1 MDPPAAGAADG
12 EFDYSDPSNTTQL
25 LMVRNLNFWN
35 ARIRRRRVVVD
46 ELLGGHVNMGH
57 GGDAHLWHSGQQRP
71 PEAAVGELGLT
82 RHSAAVLRY
91 KFGPRTASLADAW
104 NLASLIV
111 YVAKDYPDTA
121 LLDELVDTFI
131 DAAYSN
137 PPIDNMGAGVCI
149 SAEHFLHVFVHS
161 GAAGL
166 ALEHLYLSSSALHRD
181 TAERAVHGLVSS
193 RSTIPVHTLMVFCRL
208 VGAAANRNHPLY
220 VSCRSKLA
228 AALSKQSWL
237 EQYGGGWTVEQVI
250 PFFREMVETVTDQIM
265 SGYSSS
271 SPARS
276 AMNLTELIH
285 FCGVLQHKECAGLT
299 MPAAGGHAAG
309 ESSHQS
315 SCQWK
320 TDVSEMMSSLLKKV
334 DHCMER
340 YEAELR
346 RRRMTPRSSASPSY
360 LAWMHS
366 VLTALRVIDSL
377 SEIKTTSA
385 VGALR
390 ATLVAR
396 RAAVDALVRSVGR
409 NGGRQVSVRWLV
421 RHKDVL
427 TFTKRKHLA
436 VSTLPERSLDDDEH
450 ISHLEVVIHR
460 SRLVEDSFVYLA
472 EMNPDFLRRGLSV
485 EFEHEDAVGEGVLR
499 EWLCLVCQALFTHQR
514 SLFSACP
521 HDKRST
527 SHGSNAPELAGE
539 PVTLD
544 DIADADPFFHQ
555 SCVKILEMDPDVVD
569 SDALGLTFV
578 REVEVPGSRVR
589 KITELIPGGMDIVV
603 NSKNRSKYIAL
614 LVQDRFVNSTNDSL
628 THFAEGF
635 GCMLVKEKYRI
646 DFFQSL
652 VLEDFDRMLGG
663 SHSTIDVE
671 DWKSS
676 TRYCHYTSTDP
687 QIIWFWQAMERMTDE
702 QRMNLLF
709 FWTSLKY
716 LPYDGFSGL
725 GRMMCISR
733 ATLHGCPDHL
743 PSSRTCCYSLYLP
756 EYTSLEMT
764 EQRLQIIAREHVSR
778 SFGRF

>member
-1 MDPPAAGAADG
+1 MDPSAADAADG

-25 LMVRNLNFWN
+25 LMVRNLYFWST
-35 ARIRRRRVVVD
+35 RIRRRRVVVD

-57 GGDAHLWHSGQQRP
+57 GGDAHLLHSGQQRP

-82 RHSAAVLRY
+82 RHSAALLRY
-91 KFGPRTASLADAW
+91 QSEQRTASIADAW
-104 NLASLIV
+104 NLASLIISL
-111 YVAKDYPDTA
+111 ARDYTDTA
-121 LLDELVDTFI
+121 LFDELVDTFI
-131 DAAYSN
+131 NVA
-137 PPIDNMGAGVCI
+137 
-149 SAEHFLHVFVHS
+149 
-161 GAAGL
+161 
-166 ALEHLYLSSSALHRD
+166 
-181 TAERAVHGLVSS
+181 S
-193 RSTIPVHTLMVFCRL
+193 RSTIPVHTLIVLCRL
-208 VGAAANRNHPLY
+208 VGAAANRNHQLY

-237 EQYGGGWTVEQVI
+237 DQYRGGWTVEEVV
-250 PFFREMVETVTDQIM
+250 PFFREMVETVTDQIV
-265 SGYSSS
+265 SGCSSGR
-271 SPARS
+271 PARS
-276 AMNLTELIH
+276 VMNLTELIH
-285 FCGVLQHKECAGLT
+285 FCGVLQHNVCAGLM
-299 MPAAGGHAAG
+299 MPVAGGHAAG

-320 TDVSEMMSSLLKKV
+320 TDVSEMMSSLLKIV
-334 DHCMER
+334 DDCMER
-340 YEAELR
+340 YEAKLR
-346 RRRMTPRSSASPSY
+346 RRGITPLSSVTPSY

-366 VLTALRVIDSL
+366 VLTALRVINSL

-385 VGALR
+385 VGTLR
-390 ATLVAR
+390 ATLVSR
-396 RAAVDALVRSVGR
+396 GVAVDALVRSVGR
-409 NGGRQVSVRWLV
+409 NGGRQVRWLV
-421 RHKDVL
+421 RHKDIL
-427 TFTKRKHLA
+427 TFTTRKHLA

-450 ISHLEVVIHR
+450 ISHPEMVIRR
-460 SRLVEDSFVYLA
+460 SWLVDDSFVFLS
-472 EMNPDFLRRGLSV
+472 ETSPDVFRRGLSV
-485 EFEHEDAVGEGVLR
+485 EFEHEDAFGEGVLR
-499 EWLCLVCQALFTHQR
+499 EWLCLVCQALFTQHR

-521 HDKRST
+521 HDKRRFFL
-527 SHGSNAPELAGE
+527 NPAPVMDRTHLKYCKFAGQIVGLALMHEIQVGVFFDKTLFLQLAGE

-578 REVEVPGSRVR
+578 RQVEAPGSRVR

-614 LVQDRFVNSTNDSL
+614 LVQDQFVNSTNDSL

-635 GCMLVKEKYRI
+635 GSMLIKENYRI

-652 VLEDFDRMLGG
+652 VLEDFDMMLGG
-663 SHSTIDVE
+663 SHSAIDVE

-676 TRYCHYTSTDP
+676 TVYCHYKRTDP
-687 QIIWFWQAMERMTDE
+687 QIIWFWQAVERMTNE

-709 FWTSLKY
+709 FWTSVQY

-725 GRMMCISR
+725 GKMLCISWAALR
-733 ATLHGCPDHL
+733 GNPDHL
-743 PSSRTCCYSLYLP
+743 PSSRTCCHCLYLP

-764 EQRLQIIAREHVSR
+764 EQRLQIIAHEYVSR